1 MKIFKKLYLG
11 MMAVA
16 MVALSGCQAEM
27 NEPALTAPVAK
38 NKANTTILD
47 FKKAFLNQSVLCP
60 MKDADSKT
68 PYIIHGRVIS
78 SDASGNIYKSIVIQ
92 DETAAIPLSVNQGST
107 YVDYRIGQEVVI
119 DCTGLWI
126 GYYNGLQQLGWLG
139 EPYNGETQ
147 LGFMA
152 WDLFLGH
159 SEKNGFPVPE
169 TKNVP
174 LNGEWPADQPYCVT
188 FNSFS
193 QLPTAGDDLAKMQG
207 QLVEFRN
214 VYFEEGGKMT
224 YAPYQ
229 ESVNRT
235 LKDASGGSLIVR
247 TSGYSNFYNQLIP
260 EGSGNVR
267 GILSYYSGAYQLLL
281 RGTGDVLITDKGQ
294 KKDPYTL
301 EEALLVENT
310 GAAGW
315 VKGYIVGS
323 VKAGVNEVKS
333 NSDIVWSKD
342 AEIDNNIVIATTAD
356 VKDWTKCMAVE
367 LPQGSAFRAK
377 ANLFD
382 NPGVYGQEI
391 LVQGTFATYLGMAGL
406 VGNGGTGNDVEI
418 PGVDFGSGGSDV
430 EGAIP
435 TGDGTEA
442 KPYNVTQLRGLTSGS
457 ATGVW
462 VEGYVAGYVP
472 AMAWADAVFG
482 TQATEGSTNYTNGT
496 NTILSLVPA
505 TQATLDNS
513 APVGLASSGDVRA
526 TLAVGKNAAIYGAR
540 VKVKGDVLAYF
551 GIVSLKNVT
560 EYKVITEGT
569 GGGTGGDNPNPDPQP
584 DNGDGTKEKP
594 YSIQQVAAMD
604 NTVVLND
611 QWMEGYVV
619 GYVPQMTWSDAVF
632 GKDAPSTESTNFTNG
647 TNIVMSS
654 AKVGSATVN
663 NSLPVGLATAV
674 RANLAISKNPSIYG
688 AKVKVKGTIK
698 KYFGVTAIRDIS
710 EYEII
715 TPAQ

>member
-1 MKIFKKLYLG
+1 
-11 MMAVA
+11 MMAAA

-27 NEPALTAPVAK
+27 NEPALVAPVAK

-60 MKDADSKT
+60 MKDAENKT
-68 PYIIHGRVIS
+68 PYIIHGRVVS

-169 TKNVP
+169 TKNVA
-174 LNGEWPADQPYCVT
+174 LDGEWPADQPYCVT

-193 QLPTAGDDLAKMQG
+193 QLPAAGDDLARMQS

-214 VYFEEGGKMT
+214 VSFVEGGKMT

-235 LKDASGGSLIVR
+235 LKDASGATLIVR

-281 RGTGDVLITDKGQ
+281 RGPGDVLITDKGQ
-294 KKDPYTL
+294 KNEPYTV

-315 VKGYIVGS
+315 VKAYIVGS

-342 AEIDNNIVIATTAD
+342 AEMDNNLVIAASAD
-356 VKDWTKCMAVE
+356 VKDWTQCIAVE

-377 ANLFD
+377 ANLLD
-382 NPGVYGQEI
+382 NPNVYGQEI
-391 LVQGTFATYLGMAGL
+391 LVQGTFAGYLGMAGL

-418 PGVDFGSGGSDV
+418 PGVDFGGSGGGGDV

-435 TGDGTEA
+435 AGDGTQE
-442 KPYNVTQLRGLTSGS
+442 KPYNVTQLRALATGS

-505 TQATLDNS
+505 AQATLDNS
-513 APVGLASSGDVRA
+513 APIGLSTTGDVRSK
-526 TLAVGKNAAIYGAR
+526 LAVGKNAGIYGAR

-560 EYKVITEGT
+560 EYEIVSGDT
-569 GGGTGGDNPNPDPQP
+569 GGGDNPKPDPQP
-584 DNGDGTKEKP
+584 GTGDGTQEKP
-594 YSIQQVAAMD
+594 YSIEQVAAMD
-604 NTVVLND
+604 NTVVIEN

-619 GYVPQMTWSDAVF
+619 GYVPAMTWSEAVF
-632 GKDAPSTESTNFTNG
+632 GKDAPATESTNYTNG

-654 AKVGSATVN
+654 AKVGSATIS

-674 RANLAISKNPSIYG
+674 RANLALSKNPAIYG

-698 KYFGVTAIRDIS
+698 KYFGVTSIRDIA
-710 EYEII
+710 EYEIV